1 MKTNVSIEL
10 TDEQRNALAVAID
23 GKQSKRLATRAELG
37 ALCRLFVEAVIEH
50 EAEQAPC
57 QPGRLFSEP
66 VEASEPRGSLHIA
79 DAEDRASLAG
89 KPVGY
94 VVGWNKVKRRLG
106 AHN

>member
-23 GKQSKRLATRAELG
+23 GKASKRLATRAELG
-37 ALCRLFVEAVIEH
+37 ALCRLFIEAVIEH
-50 EAEQAPC
+50 EGEQAPH
-57 QPGRLFSEP
+57 QPGRLF
-66 VEASEPRGSLHIA
+66 VEDQEAGAPGGALHIA
-79 DAEDRASLAG
+79 DDEDRARLAD